1 MRLDSDIA
9 LALMVIATNVWVLCI
24 GIQQLINMRRV
35 KKLEQK
41 VERWMESEI
50 DKAKATQK
58 KDEAIMEKKSHW
70 FWNPSKRGKIVI
82 WTICLVI
89 WIPLLWFYG
98 ILDFGVLDFR
108 EKRDEV
114 HPFDQAFDTKA
125 WRQREAEKRAYQNRR
140 YADRLRDAGQRIAA
154 RAEEVRMEKWKANFP
169 YRPTTDPAVMR
180 DPEVNYSTLDGP
192 GPPYMENVRMAI
204 RDNHNYLSG
213 FYADDVLYT
222 VQFEKMYGIL
232 AEYGRTNNPVMVG
245 RVFEDLW
252 LYQNPEKT
260 RWSRSKMKESIA
272 AELSGSHWLNPHY
285 YTDAGEEESREIAE
299 RLIEEIEGMD
309 SLPRPFYGN
318 IHDDDPVSYF
328 DRLKL
333 ENPELVGDFLVPY
346 EGWTE
351 EYEEWQKSQHKQF
364 LISLTNG
371 DPSFKSV
378 FPEYFPPVD
387 IKDNKLVDRD
397 GDPIVMSEED
407 AAFYIRGVT
416 PRGEVIP
423 FFWEE
428 DGTVRVPTPA
438 EIEEM
443 LANGEIEVLTEE
455 EAQEIRIMPPKPS
468 LPTLP
473 EQAAPLTPEQELLL
487 DIIKEQIAE

>member
-1 MRLDSDIA
+1 M
-9 LALMVIATNVWVLCI
+9 
-24 GIQQLINMRRV
+24 
-35 KKLEQK
+35 K
-41 VERWMESEI
+41 
-50 DKAKATQK
+50 
-58 KDEAIMEKKSHW
+58 KKSIW
-70 FWNPSKRGKIVI
+70 SKEISTKGTIVLLLL
-82 WTICLVI
+82 CLVS
-89 WIPLLWFYG
+89 WVPLLWFYG
-98 ILDFGVLDFR
+98 VLNFGGKDNISPKDRFLR
-108 EKRDEV
+108 TEE
-114 HPFDQAFDTKA
+114 

-169 YRPTTDPAVMR
+169 WQPTTDPAVVY
-180 DPEVNYSTLDGP
+180 DPIKHHGGFGGFPDLPSDD
-192 GPPYMENVRMAI
+192 PPYMRSVDRAVRENYVSLKR
-204 RDNHNYLSG
+204 
-213 FYADDVLYT
+213 FYADDVRFT
-222 VQFEKMYGIL
+222 VQFEQMYGIL

-245 RVFEDLW
+245 RVFWNLW
-252 LYQNPEKT
+252 LYQNPEKQG
-260 RWSRSKMKESIA
+260 RDRSNLKTGIA
-272 AELSGSHWLNPHY
+272 AWLSDPQWLNPHY
-285 YTDAGEEESREIAE
+285 YTDVGQEESREIAE
-299 RLIEEIEGMD
+299 RLVNEVKGMD
-309 SLPRPFYGN
+309 ILPRPFSFSAEEIDSESGDY
-318 IHDDDPVSYF
+318 YA
-328 DRLKL
+328 RLSSGDS
-333 ENPELVGDFLVPY
+333 ELVGDFLVPY

-378 FPEYFPPVD
+378 FPEYFPPVG

-443 LANGEIEVLTEE
+443 LANGEIEILTEE
-455 EAQEIRIMPPKPS
+455 EAQEIRTMPPKPI
-468 LPTLP
+468 LPTPP

-487 DIIKEQIAE
+487 DIIKEQMAE

>member
-1 MRLDSDIA
+1 M
-9 LALMVIATNVWVLCI
+9 
-24 GIQQLINMRRV
+24 
-35 KKLEQK
+35 K
-41 VERWMESEI
+41 
-50 DKAKATQK
+50 
-58 KDEAIMEKKSHW
+58 KKSHW
-70 FWNPSKRGKIVI
+70 FWDPSKRGKIVI
-82 WTICLVI
+82 WTICLAI

-114 HPFDQAFDTKA
+114 HPFDQAFDTEA

-169 YRPTTDPAVMR
+169 WQPTTDPAVVY
-180 DPEVNYSTLDGP
+180 DPIRHHGGKFRGSWNSPDWAKSND
-192 GPPYMENVRMAI
+192 PPYMRSVDRAVRENYVSLKR
-204 RDNHNYLSG
+204 
-213 FYADDVLYT
+213 FYADDVRFT
-222 VQFEKMYGIL
+222 VQFEQMYGIL
-232 AEYGRTNNPVMVG
+232 AKYGRTNNPVLVS
-245 RVFEDLW
+245 RVFQNLW
-252 LYQNPEKT
+252 RYQNPKSSSYLRQST
-260 RWSRSKMKESIA
+260 KNSIVSK
-272 AELSGSHWLNPHY
+272 LSNPQWLNPHY
-285 YTDAGEEESREIAE
+285 YTDAGQEESREIAE
-299 RLIEEIEGMD
+299 QLIEEIEGMD
-309 SLPRPFYGN
+309 SLPRPFGETYEEFHIDDNGN
-318 IHDDDPVSYF
+318 HVAMSYNR
-328 DRLKL
+328 RLSSGDS
-333 ENPELVGDFLVPY
+333 ELVGDFLVPY

-378 FPEYFPPVD
+378 FPEYFPPVG

-397 GDPIVMSEED
+397 GDPIQMSEED

-428 DGTVRVPTPA
+428 DGTVRVPTPS

-455 EAQEIRIMPPKPS
+455 EAQEIRTMPPKPS
-468 LPTLP
+468 LPTPP
-473 EQAAPLTPEQELLL
+473 E
-487 DIIKEQIAE
+487 